1 MDDHEGLEH
10 GGLNALYITVV
21 KKVIFKNYN
30 FGIQGEKKMK
40 RFSSSQA
47 LLAVGCLL
55 LIFFSPMSAQAVLS
69 PGTGQAGAGQL
80 PGAGSIVLDDGFLL
94 ETQTL
99 NSKLSPAQKKL
110 GTDLLQLTSGE
121 MFQDWNS
128 RENQILA
135 MEELSQFVPMS
146 ALPDPE
152 AQIQEGTVYVYV
164 SLKMGYATSVV
175 DPYAQEVTDRD
186 ENNGIAVAWIQVK
199 NLETLAAQEG
209 VRQIRTVMPPITKAG
224 SVTTEGDGIHRTA
237 DVRTTYGQ
245 SGSGMKV
252 GIISDGV
259 NTRATAQ
266 ASGDLPADGAG
277 LTVLSDIMGGD
288 EGTAMLEIVH
298 DMIPSADL
306 YFHDHGA
313 NVVAFNTAIDN
324 LVTAGCKVVCDD
336 IGWLTQP
343 FYEDGTVASHVSS
356 VLAANDII
364 YVSSAGNAGS
374 GHYQGDYCQLGTGTQ
389 HDFSCGGGTGN
400 YLYLNMPA
408 GSSVIVVLQWNDQF
422 GASGNDYNLYLF
434 DMTSLTQQTQS
445 VVVQDGDDDPLEAF
459 QFTATTADNY
469 AIVVDKYSGAA
480 RNLEV
485 YIYPSGCSVYTNNI
499 TPVDA
504 IFGHPAVP
512 GALGVG
518 AIAANDPGNDD
529 IETFSSQGPVTISYP
544 SSESR
549 SKPDICGIDGVAV
562 TGAGG
567 FSNPFYGTSA
577 AAPHVAAVCAQLWAQ
592 YPGMTGDQVRDIV
605 KSTAVD
611 LGTAGFD
618 TVFGNGR
625 ADAVNAFQSLDSGEQ
640 PANLIDWNGNLVADF
655 GSHGMW
661 YHDGSAWH
669 WMTNTGNVGQM
680 TVWNNNLVVDFGA
693 GSGLQYYDGSW
704 HWMTNKGDA
713 ALMEDWNS
721 GSTDKLVVDFGGGRG
736 VYTYDGSWTW
746 FSNKDDVA
754 DMDVWNNKLIVDF
767 GSGRGLYSYDTAWN
781 WMSNKDDVAM
791 MLPWDNGGSEVLVVD
806 FGGGR
811 RMYTYNGAWSW
822 FTNKDDVNDMA
833 VWNNKLIV
841 DFGSGRGLYSYDTAW
856 NWMTNKDDVAG
867 MTAWYDGSADNL
879 AVDFGSGRNMYNY
892 TGAWSWIKNANDV
905 PEMIAWNNRLA
916 VDFGSGTGVYNYNGA
931 WNLMKNWSTAD

>member
-1 MDDHEGLEH
+1 MFRK
-10 GGLNALYITVV
+10 GGLRMAL
-21 KKVIFKNYN
+21 
-30 FGIQGEKKMK
+30 M
-40 RFSSSQA
+40 A
-47 LLAVGCLL
+47 AGCLL
-55 LIFFSPMSAQAVLS
+55 LILASPMSGLAVLS
-69 PGTGQAGAGQL
+69 PGTGQTGAGEL
-80 PGAGSIVLDDGFLL
+80 PGAGSIVLDEEFLL
-94 ETQTL
+94 DTQAL
-99 NSKLSPAQKKL
+99 KSNLSTEQKKL
-110 GTDLLQLTSGE
+110 GTDLLRLTSGE
-121 MFQDWNS
+121 LFQDWIT
-128 RENQILA
+128 RENQVQT
-135 MEELSQFVPMS
+135 MEALSQFIPMS

-152 AQIQEGTVYVYV
+152 AQIQEGAAYVYV
-164 SLKMGYATSVV
+164 FLNAGYATSLV
-175 DPYAQEVTDRD
+175 DPFAQEVTDRD
-186 ENNGIAVAWIQVK
+186 EAKGIAVAWVQVK
-199 NLETLAAQEG
+199 NLEVLAAQAG
-209 VRQIRTVMPPITKAG
+209 VRQIRSVMPPITKAG
-224 SVTTEGDGIHRTA
+224 SATTEGDGIHRTA
-237 DVRTTYGQ
+237 DVRTTYSQ
-245 SGSGMKV
+245 SGSGMTV

-266 ASGDLPADGAG
+266 ASGDLPADGSG

-324 LVTAGCKVVCDD
+324 LIAAGCKVVCDD
-336 IGWLTQP
+336 IGWLTEP
-343 FYEDGTVASHVSS
+343 FYEDGTVASHVTSM
-356 VLAANDII
+356 LAANDII

-374 GHYQGDYCQLGTGTQ
+374 SHYQGDYCQLGTGTQ
-389 HDFSCGGGTGN
+389 HDCSCGGASGP
-400 YLYLNMPA
+400 YLYVNMPV
-408 GSSVIVVLQWNDQF
+408 GGSVIVVLQWNDQF
-422 GASGNDYNLYLF
+422 GASGNDYDLYLH
-434 DMTSLTQQTQS
+434 DGTSVVASSTATQS
-445 VVVQDGDDDPLEAF
+445 GTGDPLEAF
-459 QFTATTADNY
+459 QYTAVTAGDHM
-469 AIVVDKYSGAA
+469 IIIDKYSGVAK
-480 RNLEV
+480 NLEV
-485 YIYPSGCSVYTNNI
+485 YIYPSNSYVYANNI

-549 SKPDICGIDGVAV
+549 AKPDICGIDGVAV

-592 YPGMTGDQVRDIV
+592 YPGMTGNQIRDAV

-618 TVFGNGR
+618 TVFGSGR
-625 ADAVNAFQSLDSGEQ
+625 ADALNAFQSLDSGEQ

-655 GSHGMW
+655 GANGMW
-661 YHDGSAWH
+661 YHNGTSWN

-680 TVWNNNLVVDFGA
+680 AVWNNNLVVDFGA

-713 ALMEDWNS
+713 ALMENWNN
-721 GSTDKLVVDFGGGRG
+721 GSTEKLVVDFGGGRG
-736 VYTYDGSWTW
+736 VYTYNGSWSW

-767 GSGRGLYSYDTAWN
+767 GSGRGLYNYDTAWN
-781 WMSNKDDVAM
+781 WMSNKDDVAL
-791 MLPWDNGGSEVLVVD
+791 MLPWDNGVTEVLVVD

-811 RMYTYNGAWSW
+811 RVYTYNGAWNW

-833 VWNNKLIV
+833 VWNQKLVV
-841 DFGSGRGLYSYDTAW
+841 DFGSGRGMYNYDTSW
-856 NWMTNKDDVAG
+856 HWMTNKDDVAR

-879 AVDFGSGRNMYNY
+879 AVDFGNSRNMYNY
-892 TGAWSWIKNANDV
+892 TGTWNWIKNANDV
-905 PEMIAWNNRLA
+905 PEMLAWNNRLA
-916 VDFGSGTGVYNYNGA
+916 VDFGSGSGVYNYNGT